1 MTVTGAALALALAW
15 WGLTWRY
22 RRTPRH
28 AAERT
33 ARRRPYLAAHRAGD
47 YRLTFGWG

>member
-1 MTVTGAALALALAW
+1 MTAATFWLVAALGW

-28 AAERT
+28 ATART

-47 YRLTFGWG
+47 YRLALT